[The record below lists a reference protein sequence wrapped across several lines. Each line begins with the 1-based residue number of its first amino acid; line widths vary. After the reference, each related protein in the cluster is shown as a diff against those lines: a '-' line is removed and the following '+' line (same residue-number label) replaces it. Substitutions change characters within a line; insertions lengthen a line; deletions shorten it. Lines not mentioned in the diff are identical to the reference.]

1 MRDFSGILNEVKG
14 LDRADSVAGTDDI
27 TYFKR
32 LLENTNKRVN
42 SIRPFFYAIDP
53 LNIQNVTAST
63 TQFYTFPMLDDTTTP
78 AVISTGTAVVNTS
91 VAYFGHLNLYF
102 SPPAAAGTTGTW
114 NIVAELMCPRNND
127 PAGGNNR
134 VPFTGFD
141 STINVFT
148 PQTFNSFLI
157 PNINNWAAIDK
168 FNTGDL
174 DRIIFHNFR
183 VRVATGAASTY
194 SGFVWGHFKGYQ
206 ADLNS

>member
-1 MRDFSGILNEVKG
+1 MSVFDEILKEAKQ
-14 LDRADSVAGTDDI
+14 LDRAGSQAAVDDV
-27 TYFKR
+27 TYFAR

-53 LNIQNVTAST
+53 LSISNAVAST
-63 TQFYTFPMLDDTTTP
+63 TNFYTFPMLDDTTTP
-78 AVISTGTAVVNTS
+78 AILSTGTAVVNTT

-102 SPPAAAGTTGTW
+102 SPPAAASTTGTW
-114 NIVAELMCPRNND
+114 NIITELMTPRNND
-127 PAGGNNR
+127 PAGGTNR
-134 VPFTGFD
+134 VPVTGFD
-141 STINVFT
+141 STINTFA

-183 VRVATGAASTY
+183 IRVATGAASTY
-194 SGFVWGHFKGYQ
+194 GGFVWGHFKGYQ

>member
-1 MRDFSGILNEVKG
+1 MQGFEAILKEARA
-14 LDRADSVAGTDDI
+14 LDRAESVAAVDDI

-53 LNIQNVTAST
+53 LNIVNNTAST
-63 TQFYTFPMLDDTTTP
+63 TVFYTFPMLDDTTTP

-91 VAYFGHLNLYF
+91 LAYFGHLNLYF
-102 SPPAAAGTTGTW
+102 SPPASGSTTGTW
-114 NIVAELMCPRNND
+114 NLVTELMTPRNND
-127 PAGGNNR
+127 PAGGSNR
-134 VPFTGFD
+134 VPITGFD
-141 STINVFT
+141 STINTFA

-174 DRIIFHNFR
+174 DRILFHNFR
-183 VRVATGAASTY
+183 IRIATGAASTFG
-194 SGFVWGHFKGYQ
+194 GFVWGHFKGYQ
-206 ADLNS
+206 AYLNS

>member
-1 MRDFSGILNEVKG
+1 MNGFEQIINEARA
-14 LDRADSVAGTDDI
+14 LDRVESKAGTDDI
-27 TYFKR
+27 TYFGR
-32 LLENTNKRVN
+32 LLSNTNKRVN

-78 AVISTGTAVVNTS
+78 AVISTGSAVVNTS
-91 VAYFGHLNLYF
+91 IAYFGHLNLYF
-102 SPPAAAGTTGTW
+102 SPPQSAGTTGTW
-114 NIVAELMCPRNND
+114 NIVTELMTPRNND
-127 PAGGNNR
+127 PSGGSNR
-134 VPFTGFD
+134 VPIIGFD

-157 PNINNWAAIDK
+157 PSVNNWTAFDK

-174 DRIIFHNFR
+174 DRIVFHNFR
-183 VRVATGAASTY
+183 IRVATGVTSTY

-206 ADLNS
+206 ADLT